1 MFRITNTKEDHTTD
15 AARLVQL
22 DGTGIYCDTTAAQYD
37 RAAGLQDAR
46 AYHHHHPGSKTVYC
60 ASFAHYYRTYH
71 LRNLGRI
78 SAEDGRYRIYAL
90 HREAYTQTMNNIVH
104 REIEGMGGT
113 AYLLAMTPGDFEAA
127 CTTIV
132 AQVHS
137 ALLEVAVKIRRV
149 YLNKPYEVIFDSKE
163 DSYRYEEVAS
173 RCMGPGHTACLQA
186 LDKRAPDTWML
197 DDKGVWQYWRRE

>member
-15 AARLVQL
+15 AARLAQL
-22 DGTGIYCDTTAAQYD
+22 NGTGIYCDTTAAQYG

-46 AYHHHHPGSKTVYC
+46 AYHRHHPGSKTVYC

-71 LRNLGRI
+71 LRNPGRI

-113 AYLLAMTPGDFEAA
+113 A
-127 CTTIV
+127 
-132 AQVHS
+132 
-137 ALLEVAVKIRRV
+137 
-149 YLNKPYEVIFDSKE
+149 
-163 DSYRYEEVAS
+163 
-173 RCMGPGHTACLQA
+173 
-186 LDKRAPDTWML
+186 
-197 DDKGVWQYWRRE
+197 